1 MSVQHLL
8 RLPLLLM
15 LAVLAACSSAPSKP
29 EPKDYPGLPADAVRL
44 QRLWKVSVGDG
55 LDKDH
60 VRLAPAVT
68 EQHVAAASRDGV
80 LLLAGRDDG
89 KPVWKRET
97 GLAITASPA
106 AAYGSVLVGTA
117 KGELVAFAQA
127 DGKELWR
134 STLGAP
140 AMAAPAISADM
151 VVTLTADGIVH
162 ALARESGEVRWT
174 YNTLV
179 PPLSLHANASP
190 LIAEGRVFVA
200 TSSGKVAAL
209 DLATGA
215 EQWEVRAASNNGR
228 SELERMNDIVANL
241 LLVDRNELYSVGYQ
255 SQLTFT
261 DVDAGRRRWQYDTS
275 SVNDIAEGLGNV
287 YVTDVDGNVLAVD
300 RDSGDLAWKQ
310 PDFAWRVLTN
320 PVVLSNLVV
329 VGDDEGR
336 VHLLAQ
342 SDGAVRG
349 RARIGGKPL
358 VTLAVR
364 DDVLYAWD
372 VKGRLTAWKLR

>member
-1 MSVQHLL
+1 
-8 RLPLLLM
+8 M
-15 LAVLAACSSAPSKP
+15 LAALAACSSAPSKP

-68 EQHVAAASRDGV
+68 EQHVVAASRDGV
-80 LLLAGRDDG
+80 LLLAGRSDG

-134 STLGAP
+134 SALGAP
-140 AMAAPAISADM
+140 VMAAPAISADM

-162 ALARESGEVRWT
+162 AQARESGEVRWT